1 MKKLIPLLFL
11 GLLAT
16 LLPSCCG
23 LGACCT
29 NGKIERVGCENQSY
43 GTKEITKYKMVKRLV
58 DPGTK
63 GGIPYEVEE
72 KVAYTETVKVKQDCG
87 TCGSIYCPKPG
98 CCDVISP
105 AVLKR
110 ATAQGGTGEPHIGT
124 IPTMKV
130 LAK

>member
-1 MKKLIPLLFL
+1 MKKLFPLLLL
-11 GLLAT
+11 GFVAL

-23 LGACCT
+23 LGGCAKVG
-29 NGKIERVGCENQSY
+29 NFKSAGCENQSY
-43 GTKEITKYKMVKRLV
+43 RTKEVTKYKIVKRMV

-63 GGIPYEVEE
+63 GGVPYEVEE
-72 KVAYTETVKVKQDCG
+72 NVAYTETKKVRSCCG
-87 TCGSIYCPKPG
+87 TCGSSYCPATK
-98 CCDVISP
+98 CCGVISP

-130 LAK
+130 LAE

>member
-1 MKKLIPLLFL
+1 MKKLIPFLFL

-23 LGACCT
+23 LGGCAQ
-29 NGKIERVGCENQSY
+29 NGKIENVGCENQAY
-43 GTKEITKYKMVKRLV
+43 TTQEVTKYRIVKRMV
-58 DPGTK
+58 NPGTK

-72 KVAYTETVKVKQDCG
+72 KVAYTETVKVKADCG
-87 TCGSIYCPKPG
+87 TCGSSYCPTPQ

-130 LAK
+130 LAE